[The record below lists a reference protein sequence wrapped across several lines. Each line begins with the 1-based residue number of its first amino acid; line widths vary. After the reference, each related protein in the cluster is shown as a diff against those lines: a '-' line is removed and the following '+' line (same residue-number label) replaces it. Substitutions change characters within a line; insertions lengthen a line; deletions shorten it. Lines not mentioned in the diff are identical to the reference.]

1 MEKPLKELPVSDRT
15 IWTTQPHET
24 HKIVKRAE
32 TALSVAKWKFE
43 ESHGNLELV
52 MQTAEA
58 FGRGLFAE
66 RMKDKPKGWTMAQWV
81 ESTTREILNP
91 LGTEATFTKITNNK
105 VKSVMNRTLLQ
116 EESTE
121 PEITSLFTYGFMRG
135 ILLSAFPKGELL
147 VGSTMAQ
154 GAPMTELIFK
164 TKATEEEK
172 AERERVKSFFATTM
186 KE

>member
-1 MEKPLKELPVSDRT
+1 ME
-15 IWTTQPHET
+15 
-24 HKIVKRAE
+24 
-32 TALSVAKWKFE
+32 
-43 ESHGNLELV
+43 
-52 MQTAEA
+52 
-58 FGRGLFAE
+58 
-66 RMKDKPKGWTMAQWV
+66 QWV